1 MAPRMN
7 AQIDFLSLYREL
19 GIDPDC
25 SPEAFKHA
33 YRRRVSEL
41 HPDRN
46 GTGASGEEVLK
57 SLNLGYAAAL
67 EFFHAHGRFP
77 GAPVASAGRPHRQ
90 APEAPASQMQ
100 PAPADLPQD
109 ADPFGASRSG
119 RQRRWLSIVLV
130 SLVVLVVGSQLAGGD
145 REGDPPGADA
155 PPAARG
161 QAAPVQAPRAP
172 AAVGSLWL
180 GMQAEEVL
188 QVLGGPTDTARD
200 GQLWHYGP
208 SWIRLSCREVVDWY
222 SSPLMPLGISS
233 MHPGGSREDH
243 PLAGACEELDPAA
256 ARGR

>member
-1 MAPRMN
+1 MN

-46 GTGASGEEVLK
+46 GTGLSGEELLK

-77 GAPVASAGRPHRQ
+77 GGPP
-90 APEAPASQMQ
+90 APAPHQPSGS
-100 PAPADLPQD
+100 PAPRTQPVQADLPQEVVSPD
-109 ADPFGASRSG
+109 APRGG
-119 RQRRWLSIVLV
+119 RQRRWLSVVLA
-130 SLVVLVVGSQLAGGD
+130 SLVVLVLGSQLAGG
-145 REGDPPGADA
+145 GAED
-155 PPAARG
+155 
-161 QAAPVQAPRAP
+161 AAPAPDALSAVRTVAVQARAPRAP
-172 AAVGSLWL
+172 PASASLWL

-188 QVLGGPTDTARD
+188 VELGEPTDTARD
-200 GQLWHYGP
+200 GALWHYGP

-222 SSPLMPLGISS
+222 SSPLKPLGLSP
-233 MHPGGSREDH
+233 MHSNGPREDH
-243 PLAGACEELDPAA
+243 PHAGLCEELDPAA
-256 ARGR
+256 MRRR